1 MPKRDR
7 VAVNQELSQILA
19 GSDASDLLG
28 SVIRSDRRRSGRALP
43 DIAEQDTMTGHAVSG
58 QYDKQ
63 TSTQPDHKSRGQA
76 GKSVSPVAVGQADTT
91 AEHLRE
97 GTAKQEARGQPEGRA
112 GDRLDGRVAEAR
124 RMAESPTT
132 TVTLRIPRELNDW
145 LDEYIHRA
153 WPERV
158 RKQDLVSEGL
168 RLVFA
173 RRGRPGE
180 PVLPT
185 TLLPEEE
192 SP

>member
-1 MPKRDR
+1 MPNRDR
-7 VAVNQELSQILA
+7 TTVDQELSQILG
-19 GSDASDLLG
+19 GSDATDLLG
-28 SVIRSDRRRSGRALP
+28 SVIRSDRRKSGRAAP
-43 DIAEQDTMTGHAVSG
+43 VADHDTMTSQPVIK
-58 QYDKQ
+58 QYDKLA
-63 TSTQPDHKSRGQA
+63 STQPDQRTSGEA
-76 GKSVSPVAVGQADTT
+76 GKPVSPEAVGQADAATEERPGAST
-91 AEHLRE
+91 ARRE
-97 GTAKQEARGQPEGRA
+97 GRRQQADGANDLLEGRT
-112 GDRLDGRVAEAR
+112 AEAR

-153 WPERV
+153 WREKV

-180 PVLPT
+180 PILPT
-185 TLLPEEE
+185 ALFPEE

>member
-7 VAVNQELSQILA
+7 AAVNQELSQILA
-19 GSDASDLLG
+19 GSDAPDLLG
-28 SVIRSDRRRSGRALP
+28 NVIRNDRRRSGRAQP
-43 DIAEQDTMTGHAVSG
+43 DTTEQDTMTGHAVSG

-63 TSTQPDHKSRGQA
+63 TSTQPDHRTSGKASRSA
-76 GKSVSPVAVGQADTT
+76 SPVAVGQADNA

-112 GDRLDGRVAEAR
+112 GDLLDGRVAEAR
-124 RMAESPTT
+124 RMAESSTT

-153 WPERV
+153 WREKV

-180 PVLPT
+180 PILPT

>member
-7 VAVNQELSQILA
+7 AAVDQELSQIL
-19 GSDASDLLG
+19 GGQDGTDLLG
-28 SVIRSDRRRSGRALP
+28 SVIRSDRRKAGRTVPAA
-43 DIAEQDTMTGHAVSG
+43 DYDNMTSQSVIG

-63 TSTQPDHKSRGQA
+63 VSTQADQQTSGEAGKPAGPAPIGQA
-76 GKSVSPVAVGQADTT
+76 AATERPRQ
-91 AEHLRE
+91 
-97 GTAKQEARGQPEGRA
+97 GTAKREGRRQHGGGAADLLEGRA
-112 GDRLDGRVAEAR
+112 GEAR

-153 WPERV
+153 WPEKV

-180 PVLPT
+180 PILPT
-185 TLLPEEE
+185 ALLPEE

>member
-1 MPKRDR
+1 MPRRDR

-19 GSDASDLLG
+19 GSDSPDLLAN
-28 SVIRSDRRRSGRALP
+28 VIRSDRRRAGRALP
-43 DIAEQDTMTGHAVSG
+43 ETPEQDTMTGHAVSG
-58 QYDKQ
+58 QYDRQ
-63 TSTQPDHKSRGQA
+63 TSTQPDHKTGGQA
-76 GKSVSPVAVGQADTT
+76 GKPASPVAVGQADTA
-91 AEHLRE
+91 AERLRA
-97 GTAKQEARGQPEGRA
+97 GTGKQEGRGQPQSSA
-112 GDRLDGRVAEAR
+112 GDLLDGRIAEAR

-153 WPERV
+153 WPAKV

-180 PVLPT
+180 PILPT

>member
-7 VAVNQELSQILA
+7 TAVSQGLSQIF
-19 GSDASDLLG
+19 GGPDATDLLG
-28 SVIRSDRRRSGRALP
+28 SVIRGDRRRAGRALP
-43 DIAEQDTMTGHAVSG
+43 DAAEQDIMTGHAVRV

-63 TSTQPDHKSRGQA
+63 TSTQADQPASGQA
-76 GKSVSPVAVGQADTT
+76 GKPTSRVATGQADAA
-91 AEHLRE
+91 AEPLGAGSAGRE
-97 GTAKQEARGQPEGRA
+97 RRRQQDGGTRELLQ
-112 GDRLDGRVAEAR
+112 GRVAEAE

-153 WPERV
+153 WPEKV

-180 PVLPT
+180 PILPT
-185 TLLPEEE
+185 ALLPEE

>member
-7 VAVNQELSQILA
+7 AAVNQELSQILA
-19 GSDASDLLG
+19 GSDAPDLLG
-28 SVIRSDRRRSGRALP
+28 NVIRSDRRRAGRALP
-43 DIAEQDTMTGHAVSG
+43 DTTEKDTMTGHAVSG

-63 TSTQPDHKSRGQA
+63 TNTQPDHRSSGQA
-76 GKSVSPVAVGQADTT
+76 GKPASYVAVGQPDTAADLPG
-91 AEHLRE
+91 AGAR
-97 GTAKQEARGQPEGRA
+97 KQEGKGQPEGRA
-112 GDRLDGRVAEAR
+112 GDLLDGRVAEAR

-153 WPERV
+153 WPEKV

-168 RLVFA
+168 RLAFA

-180 PVLPT
+180 PILPT

>member
-7 VAVNQELSQILA
+7 AAVNQELSQILA
-19 GSDASDLLG
+19 GSDAPDLLG

-58 QYDKQ
+58 RYDKQ
-63 TSTQPDHKSRGQA
+63 ASTQPDHKTSGQA
-76 GKSVSPVAVGQADTT
+76 GKSASPVAVGQADTA
-91 AEHLRE
+91 AEHLTE
-97 GTAKQEARGQPEGRA
+97 GTAKREARGQPEGRT
-112 GDRLDGRVAEAR
+112 GDLLDGRVAEAR
-124 RMAESPTT
+124 RLAESPTT
-132 TVTLRIPRELNDW
+132 TVTLRIPKELNDW
-145 LDEYIHRA
+145 LDEYIHRS

-180 PVLPT
+180 PILPT

>member
-7 VAVNQELSQILA
+7 AAVNQELSQILA
-19 GSDASDLLG
+19 GSDTPDLLG
-28 SVIRSDRRRSGRALP
+28 SVIRSDRRRSGRAQP
-43 DIAEQDTMTGHAVSG
+43 DTAEQDTMTGHAVIG

-63 TSTQPDHKSRGQA
+63 TSTQADQRTSGPE
-76 GKSVSPVAVGQADTT
+76 GKPASSVAVAQADATT
-91 AEHLRE
+91 ERPAAAAPRRKDGGQQER
-97 GTAKQEARGQPEGRA
+97 GTGDLLEGRA
-112 GDRLDGRVAEAR
+112 AKAR

-153 WPERV
+153 WPAKV

-168 RLVFA
+168 RLAFA

-180 PVLPT
+180 PILLT
-185 TLLPEEE
+185 ALLPEE

>member
-1 MPKRDR
+1 MPNRDR
-7 VAVNQELSQILA
+7 TTVDQELSQILD
-19 GSDASDLLG
+19 GSDATDLLG
-28 SVIRSDRRRSGRALP
+28 SVIRSDRRKAGRAAP
-43 DIAEQDTMTGHAVSG
+43 AADHDTMTSQSVIK
-58 QYDKQ
+58 QYDKPA
-63 TSTQPDHKSRGQA
+63 STQPDQRTSGEA
-76 GKSVSPVAVGQADTT
+76 GKPVSQEAVGQADAATERPGAST
-91 AEHLRE
+91 ARRE
-97 GTAKQEARGQPEGRA
+97 GRRQPADGANDLVEGRA
-112 GDRLDGRVAEAR
+112 AEAR

-132 TVTLRIPRELNDW
+132 TVTLRIPRQLNDW

-180 PVLPT
+180 PILPT
-185 TLLPEEE
+185 ALLPEE

>member
-7 VAVNQELSQILA
+7 AAVDQELSQILGSLDATDLLGSIIRSDRRKA
-19 GSDASDLLG
+19 GRATPAADCDTMTSQVISVQYDKQASTQPDQRTSSEAGKPASPQAVGQADAATEHPGASTARREGRRQQADGASDLLG
-28 SVIRSDRRRSGRALP
+28 GRA
-43 DIAEQDTMTGHAVSG
+43 
-58 QYDKQ
+58 
-63 TSTQPDHKSRGQA
+63 
-76 GKSVSPVAVGQADTT
+76 
-91 AEHLRE
+91 
-97 GTAKQEARGQPEGRA
+97 
-112 GDRLDGRVAEAR
+112 AEAR

-153 WPERV
+153 WPEKV

-180 PVLPT
+180 PILST
-185 TLLPEEE
+185 ALLPEE

>member
-7 VAVNQELSQILA
+7 AAVNQELSQILA
-19 GSDASDLLG
+19 GSDAPDLLG
-28 SVIRSDRRRSGRALP
+28 NIIRSDRRRSGRELP
-43 DIAEQDTMTGHAVSG
+43 DTAEQDTMTGNAVSG
-58 QYDKQ
+58 QDDNQ
-63 TSTQPDHKSRGQA
+63 TSTQADHRTSGPACKPA
-76 GKSVSPVAVGQADTT
+76 SPVAVGQADTA

-97 GTAKQEARGQPEGRA
+97 GTAKQETRGQPEGRV
-112 GDRLDGRVAEAR
+112 GDLLDGRVTEAR
-124 RMAESPTT
+124 CMAESPTT

-153 WPERV
+153 WPEKV

-180 PVLPT
+180 PILPT

>member
-7 VAVNQELSQILA
+7 AAVNQELSQILA

-43 DIAEQDTMTGHAVSG
+43 DIAEQDTMTGHAVSK

-63 TSTQPDHKSRGQA
+63 ASTQPDHKSSGQA
-76 GKSVSPVAVGQADTT
+76 GKSASPVAVGQADT
-91 AEHLRE
+91 AADLPGAGAR
-97 GTAKQEARGQPEGRA
+97 KQEGSGQQEGGAGDLLEGRA
-112 GDRLDGRVAEAR
+112 AEAR

-153 WPERV
+153 WPKKV
-158 RKQDLVSEGL
+158 RKQDLVGEGL

-180 PVLPT
+180 PILPT
-185 TLLPEEE
+185 PLLPEEE

>member
-7 VAVNQELSQILA
+7 TTVDQELSQIFG
-19 GSDASDLLG
+19 GSEATDLLG
-28 SVIRSDRRRSGRALP
+28 SIIRSDRRRAGRTVPVA
-43 DIAEQDTMTGHAVSG
+43 DHDTMTSQPVIK

-63 TSTQPDHKSRGQA
+63 ASTQPDQRTSSEA
-76 GKSVSPVAVGQADTT
+76 GKPASPQAIGQADAATERPGAST
-91 AEHLRE
+91 AR
-97 GTAKQEARGQPEGRA
+97 KEGRRQQA
-112 GDRLDGRVAEAR
+112 DGASDLLGGRAAEAR

-153 WPERV
+153 WPEKV

-180 PVLPT
+180 PILPT
-185 TLLPEEE
+185 ALLPKEL
-192 SP
+192 P

>member
-7 VAVNQELSQILA
+7 AAVNQELSQILA

-58 QYDKQ
+58 RYDKQ
-63 TSTQPDHKSRGQA
+63 ASTQPDHKSSVQA
-76 GKSVSPVAVGQADTT
+76 GKSASPVAVGQADTA

-97 GTAKQEARGQPEGRA
+97 GTAKQEARGQTKGRA
-112 GDRLDGRVAEAR
+112 GGPLNGRVAEAK
-124 RMAESPTT
+124 RMAESPTA
-132 TVTLRIPRELNDW
+132 TVTLRIPKELNDW
-145 LDEYIHRA
+145 LDEYIHRS

-180 PVLPT
+180 PILPT

>member
-7 VAVNQELSQILA
+7 AAVNQELSQILA

-58 QYDKQ
+58 QYDKR
-63 TSTQPDHKSRGQA
+63 TSTQPDHKTSGQA
-76 GKSVSPVAVGQADTT
+76 GKSASPVAVGQPDTA

-97 GTAKQEARGQPEGRA
+97 GTAKQEARQPEGKA
-112 GDRLDGRVAEAR
+112 GDVLGGRVAEAR

-132 TVTLRIPRELNDW
+132 TVTLRVPRQLNDW

-180 PVLPT
+180 PILPT

>member
-7 VAVNQELSQILA
+7 AAVNQELSQILA
-19 GSDASDLLG
+19 GSDAPDLLG
-28 SVIRSDRRRSGRALP
+28 NIIRSDRRRSGRELP
-43 DIAEQDTMTGHAVSG
+43 DTAEQDTMTGHAVSG

-63 TSTQPDHKSRGQA
+63 ASTQPDHKSSGQA
-76 GKSVSPVAVGQADTT
+76 GKSASPVAVGQADTA

-97 GTAKQEARGQPEGRA
+97 GTAKQEARGQPKGRA
-112 GDRLDGRVAEAR
+112 GDPLNGRVAEAK

-132 TVTLRIPRELNDW
+132 TVTLRIPKELNDW
-145 LDEYIHRA
+145 LDEYIHRS

-180 PVLPT
+180 PILPT